1 MKTNTYKPKIYPAT
15 VALTSLF
22 LSIVSPVYAAETWV
36 MEEHDA
42 VITAYYSPQTNQKK
56 YAFGSY
62 NADIIFNGEGVQ
74 GADGTQVYPGMM
86 AASGEIPFGARMEVP
101 GLNIVGTVHDRGG
114 RIETGQDGAIRIDLW
129 MGRGEEGLARALQ
142 FGMQRHR
149 SKVYIRQNITVP
161 EEKFA
166 LTDFPAPQTALNHLP
181 SEAQSLLGTAN
192 PQYGDLSIDVTAL
205 QNALKNF
212 KYFDHF
218 ITTYY
223 GDVTKNA
230 LEQFQRD
237 AGIAGEGATAD
248 TATREALAAHLE
260 LTKNMEEPLTEED
273 VLLAGQNG
281 KAVRVLQRVLALL
294 GEYHGEINGEYDQE
308 LMSIVYKF
316 QIEKGLVAS
325 PADTGAGIVGPQ
337 TRRAITTA
345 WRQYRINKRGGTEA
359 IVATLGKDWN

>member
-1 MKTNTYKPKIYPAT
+1 MKTNTYRPKLYPAT
-15 VALTSLF
+15 VALASLF

-36 MEEHDA
+36 VQERDA
-42 VITAYYSPQTNQKK
+42 VITAYYSPEPNQQK

-74 GADGTQVYPGMM
+74 GADGTKVYPGMM
-86 AASGEIPFGARMEVP
+86 AASGEIPFGARVEVP
-101 GLNIVGTVHDRGG
+101 GLNVVGTVHDRGG

-129 MGRGEEGLARALQ
+129 MGKGEEGLARALQ

-149 SKVYIRQNITVP
+149 SNVYIPKDISVP
-161 EEKFA
+161 AEKFA
-166 LTDFPAPQTALNHLP
+166 LSNFPAPVTALNHLP
-181 SEAQSLLGTAN
+181 SEAESLLGKTN

-205 QNALKNF
+205 QNALRNF
-212 KYFDHF
+212 KYFDHL

-223 GDVTKNA
+223 GDVTKGA

-237 AGIAGEGATAD
+237 AGIAGEGAVAD
-248 TATREALAAHLE
+248 VATREALAAHLE
-260 LTKNMEEPLTEED
+260 LTKNVEEPLPGED
-273 VLLAGQNG
+273 ILPEGHNG

-294 GEYHGEINGEYDQE
+294 GEYHGEIDGEYDQE

-316 QIEKGLVAS
+316 QEQKGLVTS
-325 PADTGAGIVGPQ
+325 PADTGAGIIGPQ

-345 WRQYRINKRGGTEA
+345 WRQYRIDKRGGAAEVVASLGSTTE
-359 IVATLGKDWN
+359 